1 MSSEG
6 ESTARS
12 QDTTCRDG
20 HMLGNGEW
28 EPPKSEEKWGSSS
41 PGSFFS
47 SSSWENLIPLGEPS
61 AHPAP
66 PSPEGLVRGAVPR
79 AEQARC
85 PQPDDGKGGEALGES
100 PPARD
105 SSRNPAGKEGSS
117 FPGTAPAP
125 FPLPPGSGVPEG
137 SPAGIWGVPTAR
149 AGPSRPGMGGSRDA
163 ASKAPGMSHPRNS
176 RVNRN
181 VSGSAPATCCRR

>member
-12 QDTTCRDG
+12 QDTTCRDS

-28 EPPKSEEKWGSSS
+28 EPPKSEEKGGSSS

-61 AHPAP
+61 AHRAP

-85 PQPDDGKGGEALGES
+85 PQPDDGNGGEVLGES
-100 PPARD
+100 PPVRN
-105 SSRNPAGKEGSS
+105 SSRNPAGEGRQQL
-117 FPGTAPAP
+117 PRHGPIPAP
-125 FPLPPGSGVPEG
+125 TRVRSPKGIPG
-137 SPAGIWGVPTAR
+137 WDLGVPTAR
-149 AGPSRPGMGGSRDA
+149 AGPSRPGMGGSRDVA
-163 ASKAPGMSHPRNS
+163 GKAPGMSHPRNS
-176 RVNRN
+176 QVNRN